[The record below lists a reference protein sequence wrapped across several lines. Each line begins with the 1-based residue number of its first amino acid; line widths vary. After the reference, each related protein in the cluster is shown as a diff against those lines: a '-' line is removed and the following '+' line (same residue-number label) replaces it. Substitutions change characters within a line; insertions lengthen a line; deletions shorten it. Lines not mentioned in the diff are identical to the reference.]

1 MASAPDLRRAVAAAL
16 AVALTAVL
24 TWCGTGLHPWW
35 PLLWLAPL
43 PVLVF
48 AAGAPW
54 WRAAI
59 VAAIAWL
66 GGMLGLW
73 HDLHDALPVPAIVFV
88 QLCGIESLV
97 FTLGV
102 LLYRALLL
110 RGAYRFAV
118 IAFPAVRVAFE
129 YLVASGGPHG
139 TFGSLAYT
147 QVGSCRCCS
156 WRRSPDRGGSRSWSC
171 WCRRHWPPPG
181 RCEARRGGRCGSPAL
196 RSPSCLWCW
205 RLA

>member
-1 MASAPDLRRAVAAAL
+1 
-16 AVALTAVL
+16 
-24 TWCGTGLHPWW
+24 
-35 PLLWLAPL
+35 
-43 PVLVF
+43 VLVF

-129 YLVASGGPHG
+129 CLLAIGGPHG
-139 TFGSLAYT
+139 SFGSLACY
-147 QVGSCRCCS
+147 
-156 WRRSPDRGGSRSWSC
+156 RSRPARGASRSARTWTSRH
-171 WCRRHWPPPG
+171 CR
-181 RCEARRGGRCGSPAL
+181 ATTAAPAQ
-196 RSPSCLWCW
+196 R
-205 RLA
+205 